1 MSSSVTGH
9 CLEVHLGKVI
19 NHRHGALSLLPVF
32 CILCSCLSSTVTFS
46 GIKEVIFMSDKYH
59 DSEETT
65 AARLMFKLAGVTF
78 R

>member
-1 MSSSVTGH
+1 MRGSVTGL
-9 CLEVHLGKVI
+9 CLQAPLGKAI
-19 NHRHGALSLLPVF
+19 NHRREALSLLPVF
-32 CILCSCLSSTVTFS
+32 CILCLGLSSTVIFS

-65 AARLMFKLAGVTF
+65 AARLMFELAGVTF